1 MGNDIQKKRI
11 TELPESNETEGLY
24 TLGANKMNESVKVP
38 LGKMLASVTPVLISE
53 DAFDSLSEKDENTT
67 YFVYEED

>member
-24 TLGANKMNESVKVP
+24 TLGVNKMNESVKVP